1 MKVSGQ
7 IDGIIAIDKPQGMSS
22 HRLVEMVRR
31 IVGNKK
37 AGHAGT
43 LDPMASGVMLVCVGR
58 ATKSLEYLVL
68 DDKVYRARFRLGLTT
83 DTLDI
88 TGRVLSAS
96 KIRVTAAEAAA
107 ALSSFVG
114 EGEQVPPMFS
124 AVKQEGRKLYDIARR
139 GGTVERRARKINI
152 FSIDM
157 LSFDEAEGVCE
168 IRVACSKGT
177 FIRSLCADVGERLG
191 TGAVLVSLRRE
202 RSGEFDISSCVTL
215 EELERAVSDGT
226 AGELFLPYDLPFKDY
241 RRLTVDET
249 QANII
254 CTGGELTL
262 SRVKGAPEK
271 FERCAVYDEAG
282 NLLIVAHP
290 DFLGDALVKDK
301 SFFGVTRQPDV

>member
-1 MKVSGQ
+1 VSGQ

>member
-1 MKVSGQ
+1 MSGQ